1 MNQKNGLDALKPW
14 LKPAL
19 TIFLGLVLLLHP
31 DSVTSILGVAV
42 GIVVA
47 LVGCGLLISFFFGNT
62 KDGLRLAAAIILM
75 ILGFAVVKNPL
86 SLASQ
91 LGRFIGI
98 LLVLQSVRELTGEI
112 PLRSKALSIVT
123 GIAGLVLMLVP
134 MTTSRL
140 LISGCGVLVL
150 VVGIGMLAEVIREN
164 RNGGPKDDIIDA
176 Q

>member
-31 DSVTSILGVAV
+31 DSLTSLIGMAV

-47 LVGCGLLISFFFGNT
+47 LVGCGLLISFFFGTT

-112 PLRSKALSIVT
+112 TLRSKTLSVIT
-123 GIAGLVLMLVP
+123 GIVGLVLMLVP
-134 MTTSRL
+134 MATSRL
-140 LISGCGVLVL
+140 LVSGCGIVVLVM
-150 VVGIGMLAEVIREN
+150 GIGMLAEAIRQDK
-164 RNGGPKDDIIDA
+164 NGGPKDDIIDA

>member
-31 DSVTSILGVAV
+31 DSLTSLIGMAV
-42 GIVVA
+42 GFVVA
-47 LVGCGLLISFFFGNT
+47 LVGCGLLVSFFFGNT

-112 PLRSKALSIVT
+112 TLRSKTLSVIT
-123 GIAGLVLMLVP
+123 GIVGLVLMLVP
-134 MTTSRL
+134 MATSRL
-140 LISGCGVLVL
+140 LVSGCGIVVLVM
-150 VVGIGMLAEVIREN
+150 GIGMLAEAIRQN
-164 RNGGPKDDIIDA
+164 KNGGPMDDIIDA